1 VIEKDSFIG
10 TWRLVSFEFRSKD
23 GQVSYPFGEDA
34 VGYVMYSQDGYV
46 SFTIMSA
53 HRPKFA
59 SADITGGSIE
69 EKISA
74 VDTYFSYCARYEV
87 RGDRVIHHL
96 EVSLFPNWIGAD
108 QERTFEFGDNRL
120 ILRTPPLLWGGIE
133 QMGIVTWE
141 RV

>member
-1 VIEKDSFIG
+1 MDSFIG
-10 TWRLVSFEFRSKD
+10 TWRLVSFELRSRD

-53 HRPKFA
+53 NRPKFA
-59 SADITGGSIE
+59 SGDIAGGSSE
-69 EKISA
+69 EKIA
-74 VDTYFSYCARYEV
+74 ALDTYFSYCARYEV

-108 QERTFEFGDNRL
+108 QERFFEFEGNRL

-133 QMGIVTWE
+133 QTGIVTWE

>member
-1 VIEKDSFIG
+1 MDSFIG
-10 TWRLVSFEFRSKD
+10 TWRLVSFEFRTRD

-53 HRPKFA
+53 NRPKFA
-59 SADITGGSIE
+59 SGDITGGSIE
-69 EKISA
+69 EKAAA

-96 EVSLFPNWIGAD
+96 EVSLFPNWIGGD
-108 QERTFEFGDNRL
+108 QERIFEFKGNRL
-120 ILRTPPLLWGGIE
+120 ILRTPPLPWGGRE
-133 QMGIVTWE
+133 QTGMVTWE